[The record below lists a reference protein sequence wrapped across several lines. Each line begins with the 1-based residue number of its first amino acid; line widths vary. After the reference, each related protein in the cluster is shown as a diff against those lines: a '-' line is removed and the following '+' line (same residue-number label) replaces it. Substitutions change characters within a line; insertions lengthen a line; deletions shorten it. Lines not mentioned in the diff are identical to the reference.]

1 MNGAVVDLVAGVDS
15 VAEDNAHAALPD
27 SSTNAGITINPLIM
41 DMLNRTVRQIYRNC
55 DLKLPMTRKSV

>member
-1 MNGAVVDLVAGVDS
+1 
-15 VAEDNAHAALPD
+15 
-27 SSTNAGITINPLIM
+27 M